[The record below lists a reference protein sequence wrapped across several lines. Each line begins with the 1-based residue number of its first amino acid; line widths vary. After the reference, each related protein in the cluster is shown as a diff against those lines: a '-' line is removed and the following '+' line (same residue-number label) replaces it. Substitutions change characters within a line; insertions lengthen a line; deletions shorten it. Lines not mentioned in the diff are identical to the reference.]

1 MTNKNIKFIKKN
13 YIIFL
18 LLSYFL
24 FFITDTSYG
33 KIYITIDAE
42 NEIAFKSGKFDPN
55 TFNGNLNQ
63 VEFINNGNIVS
74 TANNLIIKS
83 SGKPLTEDYFIKYLE
98 IKDLNI
104 SKQTLNFDKK
114 LNNPFSQINPFLTAN
129 SEKIIV
135 KVENIIIKNFPFNLE
150 NIKGDISVKSDN
162 ISVDFLLAK
171 INGKIDSIELDFID
185 IVNISQ
191 NKIKLPLFSKFKL
204 KNFELSSTE
213 ENEFSETYNKFL
225 ESANLS
231 KVFQSLF
238 IEIKNEPR
246 KKNLFQNISINYDIS
261 EFLNINSELNYFL
274 PLSLFNNIDLKS
286 NKTDRYMGL
295 SQEMLIK
302 SFYVEFLDKKFVQFL
317 NKNDNIKS
325 TVSEKTY
332 YEIEKHF
339 FKHGNDIA
347 LPIAN
352 FLHQGGKLKISL
364 SPREPKNLLAF
375 LMTVIQPDIL
385 VENFNLRVNHN

>member
-1 MTNKNIKFIKKN
+1 M
-13 YIIFL
+13 
-18 LLSYFL
+18 
-24 FFITDTSYG
+24 
-33 KIYITIDAE
+33 
-42 NEIAFKSGKFDPN
+42 
-55 TFNGNLNQ
+55 
-63 VEFINNGNIVS
+63 
-74 TANNLIIKS
+74 
-83 SGKPLTEDYFIKYLE
+83 
-98 IKDLNI
+98 
-104 SKQTLNFDKK
+104 
-114 LNNPFSQINPFLTAN
+114 
-129 SEKIIV
+129 
-135 KVENIIIKNFPFNLE
+135 
-150 NIKGDISVKSDN
+150 
-162 ISVDFLLAK
+162 
-171 INGKIDSIELDFID
+171 DFID

-213 ENEFSETYNKFL
+213 ENDFSETYNKFL

-286 NKTDRYMGL
+286 NKTDRYMSL

-302 SFYVEFLDKKFVQFL
+302 SFYVEFLDKKFVQYL

>member
-1 MTNKNIKFIKKN
+1 MINKKIKFIKKH

-18 LLSYFL
+18 FLSYFL

-83 SGKPLTEDYFIKYLE
+83 SGKPLTEEFFIKYLE
-98 IKDLNI
+98 IKNLNI
-104 SKQTLNFDKK
+104 LKQTFNFDKIQK
-114 LNNPFSQINPFLTAN
+114 NPFSQINPFLTAN
-129 SEKIIV
+129 SERIIV
-135 KVENIIIKNFPFNLE
+135 KIENIIIKNFPFNLE
-150 NIKGDISVKSDN
+150 NINGDISVKSDN
-162 ISVDFLLAK
+162 ISVDFLTSK
-171 INGKIDSIELDFID
+171 INGKIDSIRLDFID

-191 NKIKLPLFSKFKL
+191 NKIKLPLLSKFKL
-204 KNFELSSTE
+204 KNFELGSIG
-213 ENEFSETYNKFL
+213 ENNFSETYNKFL
-225 ESANLS
+225 KNVNLS
-231 KVFQSLF
+231 KVFQSLL
-238 IEIKNEPR
+238 IEIKNEPK

-274 PLSLFNNIDLKS
+274 PLSLFNYVDLNS
-286 NKTDRYMGL
+286 DKTDSYMSL

-302 SFYVEFLDKKFVQFL
+302 NFFVEFLDKKFVQFL
-317 NKNDNIKS
+317 NKNDNIK
-325 TVSEKTY
+325 TTLSEKTY

-364 SPREPKNLLAF
+364 SPQEPKNLLSF
-375 LMTVIQPDIL
+375 LITVIQPDML
-385 VENFNLRVNHN
+385 VEDFNLKVNHN